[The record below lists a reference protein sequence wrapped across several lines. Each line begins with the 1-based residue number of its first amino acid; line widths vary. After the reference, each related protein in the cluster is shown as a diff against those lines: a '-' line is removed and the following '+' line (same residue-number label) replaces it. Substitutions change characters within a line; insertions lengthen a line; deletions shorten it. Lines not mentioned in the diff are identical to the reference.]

1 MEDNQ
6 TLPTPPSSKGDLQ
19 SQPER
24 IVIPLQGLHPADD
37 LTPPQ
42 SPDNDTELLRPRSSE
57 GIPASAQSMLS
68 LSSPELLTELKAGKS
83 LRHVRQ
89 NTGLTTVF
97 SGRGRTPQVS
107 QDVQPNGPAKVNG
120 MSREG
125 VETPLTSRGRSNH

>member
-24 IVIPLQGLHPADD
+24 IVVPLQGLHPADD

-42 SPDNDTELLRPRSSE
+42 SPDNDAELLRPHSSK
-57 GIPASAQSMLS
+57 GIPASAQSMPS

-89 NTGLTTVF
+89 STGLTTVF
-97 SGRGRTPQVS
+97 SGRGRTPQLS
-107 QDVQPNGPAKVNG
+107 QDVQPNGPAKVNR

-125 VETPLTSRGRSNH
+125 VEMPLTSRGRSNH